1 MLNVKRFIC
10 LLLLLL
16 LAVSSFSAC
25 GEKEQGEGEETVV
38 YYTVNFRT
46 GGAEAIAPVQVAG
59 GSSVAEPPLP
69 AREGFVFG
77 EWLYDG
83 AVWDFRAPVE
93 EDMTLT
99 ATWISVD
106 TLFEY
111 ERIDETDTAMITGVL
126 GETSRLAIP
135 EMIGG
140 YRVVAIGREAFAE
153 VYSKNIEE
161 IIVPKTVVSI
171 GEYAF
176 RDTKYIP
183 VILSEDTVITQLGE
197 GAFLNCAG
205 LQSITLGEGIETIP
219 FQAFSGCT
227 GLEEVRLPKSVQ
239 VLEENAFEGCSALV
253 TLMLH
258 GGITSVEDGVFSDC
272 DGLKTIFFQGTAEE
286 AETLLEE
293 KTAGMN
299 HALTNADLYLY
310 SEDKPTA
317 ESEYGFWYFDRNGK
331 AKIW

>member
-1 MLNVKRFIC
+1 MLKIKRFIC
-10 LLLLLL
+10 LLLLLILAL
-16 LAVSSFSAC
+16 LSFSAC
-25 GEKEQGEGEETVV
+25 GEKEEGGGEETVV
-38 YYTVNFRT
+38 YYTVTFQTN
-46 GGAEAIAPVQVAG
+46 GGDAIAPIQVAG
-59 GSSVAEPPLP
+59 GNPIAEPSLLT
-69 AREGFVFG
+69 REGYVFG

-111 ERIDETDTAMITGVL
+111 ERIGETDTAMITGLV
-126 GETSRLAIP
+126 GETSRIAIP
-135 EMIGG
+135 ELIGG

-161 IIVPKTVVSI
+161 IIVPKTVSSI
-171 GEYAF
+171 GAYAF
-176 RDTKYIP
+176 RDTKEIP
-183 VILSEDTVITQLGE
+183 VIISEEAVITELGE

-205 LQSITLGEGIETIP
+205 LQSVKLGEGLEKIP

-227 GLEEVRLPKSVQ
+227 GLSELRLPESLRI
-239 VLEENAFEGCSALV
+239 LEENAFEGCSALV
-253 TLMLH
+253 TVMMYK
-258 GGITSVEDGVFSDC
+258 GITAVEDGAFADC
-272 DGLKTIFFQGTAEE
+272 DGLRTVFFHGTAEE
-286 AETLLEE
+286 AEILLLE

-299 HALTNADLYLY
+299 DSLEDADLYLY
-310 SEDKPTA
+310 SADEPSV
-317 ESEYGFWYFDRNGK
+317 ESEYGFWYFDRNGT